1 MLVFYFFFLMIRRPP
16 RSTLFPYTTLFRSD
30 AGDDLGLGG
39 RLLLEVALDDG
50 GELLERFKNREV
62 ELREEVEGKHD
73 PAVAVDHERLHGGSP
88 ARDSSRYNDAMPIL
102 SARDQAAVRKEFE
115 RIAGPVKLVV
125 FSQSLAAPELC
136 QQNEQLVREVAE
148 LSDQITV
155 EVLNLAIDRERAEA
169 YGIDQVPAIVVEGS
183 RDWGIRFLGVPL
195 GYEFSNL
202 IDSIIVA
209 SSGEPTL
216 SEDTLAL
223 LRALASDVDI
233 KVFST
238 PT

>member
-1 MLVFYFFFLMIRRPP
+1 
-16 RSTLFPYTTLFRSD
+16 
-30 AGDDLGLGG
+30 
-39 RLLLEVALDDG
+39 
-50 GELLERFKNREV
+50 
-62 ELREEVEGKHD
+62 
-73 PAVAVDHERLHGGSP
+73 
-88 ARDSSRYNDAMPIL
+88 MPIL
-102 SARDQAAVRKEFE
+102 TERDQTAVRKEFE

-125 FSQSLAAPELC
+125 FSQELAAADLC
-136 QQNEQLVREVAE
+136 RQNEQLVREVAA
-148 LSDQITV
+148 LSDHITV

-169 YGIDQVPAIVVEGS
+169 YGIDQVPAIVVEGA
-183 RDWGIRFLGVPL
+183 RDYGIRFYGVPL

-209 SSGEPTL
+209 STGVPAL
-216 SEDTLAL
+216 SEDTLAS